1 MNTGWQRVA
10 DTLSKEFSDVPD
22 VEGFTR
28 VAVRLMLAALLGGL
42 LGFERGQKGKSAG
55 VRTHM
60 LVATGS
66 AMFVLI
72 PFEAGVLPGDMTRV
86 IQGVVAGIG
95 FLGAGTIW
103 KGRQDQQVEGLTTAA
118 GIWFTAAIGMAA
130 GLGREVTA
138 IMATC
143 LALFILFLLPLLAP
157 GLDKVPGEGA
167 ADAPVGDDGG
177 QEDVSGVDTVANP
190 AAAARRGRRRRR

>member
-1 MNTGWQRVA
+1 MASGWDAVV
-10 DTLSKEFSDVPD
+10 DTLATEFSDIPD
-22 VEGFTR
+22 MAEFTR
-28 VAVRLMLAALLGGL
+28 VAVRLLLAAVLGAM
-42 LGFERGQKGKSAG
+42 LGYERGQKGKSAG

-66 AMFVLI
+66 ALFVLI
-72 PFEAGVLPGDMTRV
+72 PFQTGVVPADMTRV

-103 KGRQDQQVEGLTTAA
+103 KGGAVSDVKGLTTAA

-138 IMATC
+138 IMATV
-143 LALFILFLLPLLAP
+143 LALFILFILPLIAP
-157 GLDKVPGEGA
+157 NLDRPA
-167 ADAPVGDDGG
+167 RDDDDDADRA
-177 QEDVSGVDTVANP
+177 
-190 AAAARRGRRRRR
+190 GR